1 MAARDTGGDG
11 CDWYIG
17 NEGHCG
23 YFDDNDFHA
32 QSMCC
37 ACWDRPSAPALNLAD
52 FPGVSK
58 TKLAV
63 LLASK
68 GPEYVN
74 GMNVQPF
81 NLAQQSKQALLL
93 Q

>member
-1 MAARDTGGDG
+1 VTCPGGQNAEIAARDTGGDG

-23 YFDDNDFHA
+23 FFDDDDFSA
-32 QSMCC
+32 ESMCC

-68 GPEYVN
+68 GPSYVN
-74 GMNVQPF
+74 GLDV
-81 NLAQQSKQALLL
+81 
-93 Q
+93 